1 MEKEIFVVKRSGQKE
16 KFDNK
21 KIDKVVK
28 WAVEGI
34 EGVAAEDITKHFQF
48 NYTSNGITTLQIH
61 ASLIESALDLISIYT
76 PNYQFVAGKL
86 LNYSIRK
93 QVWGGKNAP
102 RLLDLIKLNIKR
114 GYYDERLLEQ
124 YSAKDINKINEF
136 IVHERDLSFTH
147 GGLNQ
152 MIKKY
157 LVQNR
162 ETKEVAETPQFV
174 YALVAMTLFSEEKN
188 DRLSWVKKAYD
199 YFSTFKI
206 NLATPVIA
214 GCRSPL
220 RSYASCALFSVDD
233 TLDSIG
239 AHDYLFKKASAARY
253 GLGFNIS
260 NMRPLNAKIRS
271 GDVLHT
277 GLIPYLK
284 SFETGIK
291 SVHQN
296 GLRGASGTVFINWWH
311 YQVEEVISLKDNA
324 LPEEKAVRFLDYAC
338 CISKLFLDRVRS
350 GGTITLFNPHEVLD
364 LLNKFGETGWDE
376 LYIQKEQDPSIK
388 SKKVIP
394 AKQLMALLAKH
405 RLETGRIYTFDIE
418 NANIHNPFKERV
430 LQSNLCME
438 VTHPVIP
445 SQKWNDTDASIGVCI
460 LSAINPYH
468 IADDVE
474 FESVCEVAV
483 RMLDN
488 LIDYQSYF
496 DVAAKNFATKYRSLG
511 IGLLNFAGFMAKN
524 KVRYT
529 DTEAPNFA
537 SRLTEK
543 LSYYTIKASINLAKE
558 RGEFE
563 YFNQTKWSDGVLP
576 IDHYIKTID
585 TFVTEPL
592 NLDWELLRKEL
603 LEHGIRNSTLTAM
616 MPVES
621 SAVVSGSTSSLEPI
635 RDYIISKVSRAGK
648 EISIAPDLLQNKDYY
663 TLAFDL
669 TENDHL
675 LKIYAAVNKFID
687 MSISANTYVN
697 VNHYENKQIPLSVIV
712 ETIFK
717 ASKWGLK
724 SLYYNNTEDGSFQE
738 LGEDCAGGACK
749 L

>member
-21 KIDKVVK
+21 KIDKVVQ

-34 EGVAAEDITKHFQF
+34 EGVAFEDITKHFQF

-76 PNYQFVAGKL
+76 PNYQYVAGKL

-93 QVWGGKNAP
+93 QVWGGKNPP

-124 YSAKDINKINEF
+124 YSPKEINKINEF

-157 LVQNR
+157 LAQNR

-174 YALVAMTLFSEEKN
+174 YALVAMTLFAEEKK
-188 DRLSWVKKAYD
+188 DRLSWIKKAYD

-214 GCRSPL
+214 GCRTPL

-260 NMRPLNAKIRS
+260 NMRPINAKIRA

-284 SFETGIK
+284 SYESGIK

-311 YQVEEVISLKDNA
+311 YQVEEAISLKDNA
-324 LPEEKAVRFLDYAC
+324 LPEEKAVRFLDYSC
-338 CISKLFLDRVRS
+338 CISNLFLERVRN

-364 LLNKFGETGWDE
+364 LLDKFGTSDWDE
-376 LYIQKEQDPSIK
+376 LYIQKEQDSSIK
-388 SKKVIP
+388 TKKVIP
-394 AKQLMALLAKH
+394 AKQLMALLAKQ
-405 RLETGRIYTFDIE
+405 RLETGRIYTLHME
-418 NANIHNPFKERV
+418 NANLHNPFKERIR
-430 LQSNLCME
+430 QSNLCME
-438 VTHPVIP
+438 VMHPVIP
-445 SQKWNDTDASIGVCI
+445 SQKWNDENASIGVCI
-460 LSAINPYH
+460 LSAINPYY
-468 IADDVE
+468 IVDDAE

-496 DVAAKNFATKYRSLG
+496 DLAARNFATKYRSLG

-537 SRLTEK
+537 ARLAEK
-543 LSYYTIKASINLAKE
+543 LSFYTIKASVNLAKE
-558 RGEFE
+558 RGKFE
-563 YFNQTKWSDGVLP
+563 YFDKTKWSEGILP

-585 TFVTEPL
+585 GFVTEPL
-592 NLDWELLRKEL
+592 NLDWESLRKLL
-603 LEHGIRNSTLTAM
+603 LENGIRNSTLTAF

-648 EISIAPDLLQNKDYY
+648 EISIAPDLLQNMDYY

-669 TENDHL
+669 TENDYL
-675 LKIYAAVNKFID
+675 LKIYAAVNKFTD

-724 SLYYNNTEDGSFQE
+724 SLYYNNTEDGSFQD